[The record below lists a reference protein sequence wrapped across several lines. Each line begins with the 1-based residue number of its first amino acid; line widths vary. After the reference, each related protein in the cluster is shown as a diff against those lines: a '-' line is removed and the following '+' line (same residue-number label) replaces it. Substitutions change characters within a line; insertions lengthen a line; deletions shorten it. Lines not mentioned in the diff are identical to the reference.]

1 MLQKYL
7 EAISR
12 EERRS
17 HERKTPGQL
26 EEERVNKFAPA
37 AAEAPGRRSKEDM
50 PRFQKAPVSR
60 NTTDGEARSMPS
72 LHNPGVIS
80 EGETGEHLS
89 PPSAADISHE
99 STSNA
104 SVSPW
109 QIELELSNQSEAD
122 ITHRGQPTIRPL
134 SKTLSSNGTS
144 RTESLPST
152 PIDFDLAMEDDVLD
166 PGISAFEYA
175 IRPYTDTST
184 GQYLLEF
191 LSPTQSFSSS
201 DGSAT
206 ASSTSLKALSTAP
219 LAPQSPPRLELPPYL
234 QANTLDAQIQVNT
247 IRVALMRCAIL
258 ACPRV
263 EHHKQGKVVGQLKC
277 FITLGKVAASVI
289 PIAER
294 LGHDA
299 LSRLCWYWRGRAS
312 AAVRDWDAAENALER
327 AEELEDTNDGEIE
340 RGLDVSSLLGQV
352 RKQRELETQKHA
364 GQAQETAQGQIRFD
378 EIMNDSGFGPPTGAS
393 REMENPWFSNTEPV
407 WEPYR
412 S

>member
-1 MLQKYL
+1 
-7 EAISR
+7 
-12 EERRS
+12 
-17 HERKTPGQL
+17 
-26 EEERVNKFAPA
+26 
-37 AAEAPGRRSKEDM
+37 
-50 PRFQKAPVSR
+50 
-60 NTTDGEARSMPS
+60 
-72 LHNPGVIS
+72 
-80 EGETGEHLS
+80 
-89 PPSAADISHE
+89 
-99 STSNA
+99 
-104 SVSPW
+104 
-109 QIELELSNQSEAD
+109 
-122 ITHRGQPTIRPL
+122 
-134 SKTLSSNGTS
+134 
-144 RTESLPST
+144 
-152 PIDFDLAMEDDVLD
+152 MEDDVLD

-340 RGLDVSSLLGQV
+340 RGLDVRSLLGQV